1 MAVLVAVWIL
11 IYFVHGKPL
20 LRLRAL
26 GLGKYIH
33 QFAVTLQNILKAYSK
48 SSDSVN
54 IILGQELKGSQE
66 KKSLKIKLR

>member
-11 IYFVHGKPL
+11 IYFLGKPL

-48 SSDSVN
+48 SSDSVK

>member
-11 IYFVHGKPL
+11 IYFVGKPL

-48 SSDSVN
+48 SFDSVN
-54 IILGQELKGSQE
+54 ITDSGKNLKDL
-66 KKSLKIKLR
+66 KKRNH